1 MHNSTNML
9 QLTIQTITMA
19 KKTTSQK
26 IISNGELQM
35 KNIKVSSKLKCMD
48 VGIGEGRGKDG

>member
-1 MHNSTNML
+1 ML
-9 QLTIQTITMA
+9 QLTIQTITKA

-35 KNIKVSSKLKCMD
+35 QI
-48 VGIGEGRGKDG
+48 